1 MFIYIWK
8 DNHQEGP
15 FPESEIL
22 GRLSSEVSGED
33 LAWTTGYNEWRPLS
47 EILRLDSKPRN
58 HPLAS
63 PVEPMEIRS
72 AASVNALTSKSFWN
86 VLREN
91 AITTTRLAQ
100 SQAQR
105 KKLEWLDL
113 RTTDHRIGNKA
124 YADGDTLAD
133 HAELVSRLIDTQI
146 SLESLRKSNALAT
159 STSITMLS

>member
-1 MFIYIWK
+1 
-8 DNHQEGP
+8 
-15 FPESEIL
+15 
-22 GRLSSEVSGED
+22 
-33 LAWTTGYNEWRPLS
+33 
-47 EILRLDSKPRN
+47 
-58 HPLAS
+58 
-63 PVEPMEIRS
+63 MEIRS
-72 AASVNALTSKSFWN
+72 AASVNALASKSFWN